1 MMNMNLSA
9 RKKLLKKV
17 IVPEKGR
24 LEVVEGI
31 ESTTVE
37 DIQREFNEAVARNEE
52 GIIIK
57 ELETLYY
64 PN

>member
-17 IVPEKGR
+17 IVPERGR
-24 LEVVEGI
+24 LEIVEGI